1 MLSEYGQNN
10 NYVNMRI
17 ILLIVLLFS
26 FHSVNAQKRLDD
38 VLHLSNGGVV
48 RGKLL
53 LDSGLLVRVQT
64 VDGNIWVFGKSDIS
78 SISKEASFRTFNIKS
93 KGYGHY
99 TELGPLVAGKTTID
113 GVTTA
118 AFSFQMV
125 NGYKFNKYL
134 FTGIGAGVDLYATQT
149 IIPVFGSIRG
159 DFSKGGDIIPFY
171 FADAGFGFNIT
182 QNSSA
187 GNDFKGGLM
196 YAAGFGA
203 KIPFNRTAG
212 FMLSVGYRF
221 QKTSFTQETGVRN
234 IEYRRLALRA
244 GFWL

>member
-1 MLSEYGQNN
+1 
-10 NYVNMRI
+10 MRI
-17 ILLIVLLFS
+17 ILLVLLLFS
-26 FHSVNAQKRLDD
+26 VDTVTAQKKTDD
-38 VLHLSNGGVV
+38 VLHLLNGGVV

-53 LDSGLLVRVQT
+53 PDSGLLVRVQT
-64 VDGNIWVFGKSDIS
+64 IDGSIWVFPRSDINF
-78 SISKEASFRTFNIKS
+78 ISKEASLRTYNYRS

-99 TELGPLVAGKTTID
+99 TELGPLVAGKTTIE

-159 DFSKGGDIIPFY
+159 DFSKGGDFIPFY
-171 FADAGFGFNIT
+171 FVDAGYGFNIT

-187 GNDFKGGLM
+187 GNDFKGGIL
-196 YAAGFGA
+196 YAGGIGV